1 MKKAMILAA
10 GLLMATQAFAAD
22 SDLKQIMKQMK
33 TAFKHAAEAQTSE
46 AMQAPIAEL
55 TQLVAQAKQGEY
67 PPGKQDVYL
76 EGFNKLSVTL
86 DKIENELDNGEFD
99 AAKTSL
105 QEVDGLREEY
115 HDKRNPS
122 IWQRLFG

>member
-33 TAFKHAAEAQTSE
+33 TAFKHAAEAQSNE

-67 PPGKQDVYL
+67 PPEKQDVYL